1 MTAPVLRPVDIL
13 AIVLLLL
20 LTTGGYVAAVWWVLD
35 LGTALGTWWVA
46 MEAGWLS

>member
-20 LTTGGYVAAVWWVLD
+20 LTTGGYVAAVWW
-35 LGTALGTWWVA
+35 
-46 MEAGWLS
+46 AGWLS

>member
-20 LTTGGYVAAVWWVLD
+20 LTTGGYVAAVWY
-35 LGTALGTWWVA
+35 
-46 MEAGWLS
+46 AGWLP